1 MSGRLCCKKSN
12 KVKAFLLLL
21 CFIHHCSPVKSFHSE
36 EKLSPDID
44 VLLIPLT
51 LLISHRFRSCASDCA
66 DVLLSH
72 CRCPF
77 SFFSGDAPST
87 MKKTDSNQFL
97 NICSGKNILDLELIS

>member
-51 LLISHRFRSCASDCA
+51 LQKAYHIGFVLALLIALMFY
-66 DVLLSH
+66 
-72 CRCPF
+72 
-77 SFFSGDAPST
+77 
-87 MKKTDSNQFL
+87 
-97 NICSGKNILDLELIS
+97 